1 MAQTAPRR
9 KKKTTR
15 QKPAAE
21 AKDTRKSRAQPGKVA
36 PEDKTGTA
44 SNDKTSKNKKSKT
57 TSKSK
62 PSSDGFA
69 AEAMRIVEQAASIL
83 EEEISAG
90 IVAAKKVEQRYIN
103 VNALRGGSSEQV
115 LQRFR
120 TDAHEVLDILLDLVN
135 LSINALSGLS
145 ERAINLRSGST
156 GKDKS
161 GAKAEEALTE
171 IVLPDVLKAGDSGK
185 VGMVV
190 ANESDAPTGK
200 FDILTAGLL
209 STNGDRLAPECIAFE
224 PPSLE
229 IAANDLEKV
238 TVNVTIPAGTPAG
251 QYSGVLHAPAIQMR
265 ALLTVNVTA

>member
-1 MAQTAPRR
+1 MSQTPSRR
-9 KKKTTR
+9 KKKTSS

-21 AKDTRKSRAQPGKVA
+21 AKDTRKSKSQSGKAA
-36 PEDKTGTA
+36 PENKAGKANDDKAT
-44 SNDKTSKNKKSKT
+44 KNKKSKGKEKT
-57 TSKSK
+57 K
-62 PSSDGFA
+62 PPSDGFA
-69 AEAMRIVEQAASIL
+69 AEALRIVEQAASIL

-145 ERAINLRSGST
+145 ERAVNIRSGST
-156 GKDKS
+156 KDKTS
-161 GAKAEEALTE
+161 AKTDESLTE
-171 IVLPDVLKAGDSGK
+171 IIVPDVLKAGDSGK

-200 FDILTAGLL
+200 FDILSAGLL
-209 STNGDRLAPECIAFE
+209 STNGDRLEPSSISFE
-224 PPSLE
+224 PASLE

-238 TVNVTIPAGTPAG
+238 TVNVIIPAGTPAG